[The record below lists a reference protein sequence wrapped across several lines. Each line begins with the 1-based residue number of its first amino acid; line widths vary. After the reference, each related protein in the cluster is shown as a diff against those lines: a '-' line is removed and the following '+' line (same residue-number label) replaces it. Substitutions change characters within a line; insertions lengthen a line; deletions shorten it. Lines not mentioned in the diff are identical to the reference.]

1 MINKKNNFL
10 RERGWGLKNCL
21 PGSVST
27 MLNEFVAQIFY
38 HTEPISIRRVNYSSL
53 TVYKTSSLYTITVL
67 NFLRIYFFNLYK
79 PFSSV
84 AYTVSVNEL

>member
-1 MINKKNNFL
+1 MKNFSGYKSPPHFCKYFTINFRSAKFHT
-10 RERGWGLKNCL
+10 LKTHFE
-21 PGSVST
+21 S
-27 MLNEFVAQIFY
+27 
-38 HTEPISIRRVNYSSL
+38 
-53 TVYKTSSLYTITVL
+53 SSLYTITVL